1 MDSDDHIDIRGR
13 IRAHGARQ
21 LTIAR
26 LSAPEDWQGELRSAL
41 AVHRERRS
49 IWSRD
54 GDARLFLQSFAIF
67 FTAAM
72 MFLI

>member
-1 MDSDDHIDIRGR
+1 MDSEHRLDIRTRVREYGSR
-13 IRAHGARQ
+13 R

-26 LSAPEDWQGELRSAL
+26 LSAPADWQGELRAAL
-41 AVHRERRS
+41 AAHREPATIFS
-49 IWSRD
+49 NND
-54 GDARLFLQSFAIF
+54 FRLFLQSFAIF

>member
-13 IRAHGARQ
+13 IRAHGTRQ

-26 LSAPEDWQGELRSAL
+26 LSAPADWEGELRRAL
-41 AVHRERRS
+41 AAHREERS
-49 IWSRD
+49 FWSQG
-54 GDARLFLQSFAIF
+54 GDVRLFLQSFAIF